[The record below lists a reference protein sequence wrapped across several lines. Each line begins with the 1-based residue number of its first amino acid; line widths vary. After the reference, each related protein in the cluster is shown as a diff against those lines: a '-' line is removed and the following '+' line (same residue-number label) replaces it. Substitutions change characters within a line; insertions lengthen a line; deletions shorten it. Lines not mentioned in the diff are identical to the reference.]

1 METLQKVSSD
11 YVKKINFPN
20 STKARFFGPNSRKF
34 PMKRTKVPA
43 AWLWNQFS
51 TPGDRRG
58 GKRGVGS
65 NKKFN
70 GLRSQSGGSILHQAV
85 LTGIF
90 RDRLSKAAQQ
100 PFFTHAPSQKR
111 LQDAAVSQR
120 HVIRTPRWNISY
132 LFRDGG
138 KGEPLSTFPS
148 NPPFVTL
155 VSASKCNPL
164 LDIYIHI
171 YLVQSCGIPARGQG
185 RSLIVLLWSQ
195 STPRRDPVN
204 RNSIPFEPIGRLKLI
219 SSGYRDTTRVV
230 NRDGIKF
237 DSRPIRIHFAF
248 DIGAFYN
255 ITISKRIG
263 PFSTKK
269 LMGLS
274 SFRI

>member
-164 LDIYIHI
+164 HIYIYI
-171 YLVQSCGIPARGQG
+171 WSNPAGSPLEAKVDR
-185 RSLIVLLWSQ
+185 
-195 STPRRDPVN
+195 
-204 RNSIPFEPIGRLKLI
+204 
-219 SSGYRDTTRVV
+219 
-230 NRDGIKF
+230 
-237 DSRPIRIHFAF
+237 
-248 DIGAFYN
+248 
-255 ITISKRIG
+255 
-263 PFSTKK
+263 
-269 LMGLS
+269 
-274 SFRI
+274 

>member
-1 METLQKVSSD
+1 MSMETLQKVSSD

-20 STKARFFGPNSRKF
+20 STKARFFVPKLAKIPYEKRNEKFRPLGCEINS
-34 PMKRTKVPA
+34 PP
-43 AWLWNQFS
+43 
-51 TPGDRRG
+51 PGIDEAENEELE
-58 GKRGVGS
+58 S

-70 GLRSQSGGSILHQAV
+70 GLRSQSGGSILRQAV

-90 RDRLSKAAQQ
+90 RERSSKAAT
-100 PFFTHAPSQKR
+100 FLHTRAFSKAAS
-111 LQDAAVSQR
+111 LQHAAVSPR
-120 HVIRTPRWNISY
+120 HVIRIPRWNISY

-164 LDIYIHI
+164 LDIYI

-230 NRDGIKF
+230 NRDGIKP
-237 DSRPIRIHFAF
+237 DSP
-248 DIGAFYN
+248 N
-255 ITISKRIG
+255 S
-263 PFSTKK
+263 
-269 LMGLS
+269 LC
-274 SFRI
+274 FRHRVLL